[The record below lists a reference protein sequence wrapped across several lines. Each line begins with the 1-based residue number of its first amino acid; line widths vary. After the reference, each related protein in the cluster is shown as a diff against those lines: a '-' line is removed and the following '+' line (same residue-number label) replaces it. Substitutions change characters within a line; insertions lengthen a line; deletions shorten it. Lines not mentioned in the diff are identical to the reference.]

1 MVKFK
6 LTRAIKVKGYSRKA
20 HGVKGHHV
28 KGHNIKGHNVGGYT
42 KIFKYKAKKK
52 K

>member
-6 LTRAIKVKGYSRKA
+6 LTRAVKVKGYSRKG
-20 HGVKGHHV
+20 HEVKGHHV
-28 KGHNIKGHNVGGYT
+28 KGHYIKEHNVGGYT
-42 KIFKYKAKKK
+42 KRIKYKAKKK

>member
-6 LTRAIKVKGYSRKA
+6 LKKRVKGYTRKG

-42 KIFKYKAKKK
+42 KRIKYKPKNKK
-52 K
+52 